1 MRKKHGDQA
10 QIFSF
15 GCLSTGLAFCRVQA
29 THGQFVAKKTLADFD
44 KLEKEIK
51 AEVVEQGIA
60 SLV

>member
-1 MRKKHGDQA
+1 METRHRSFLLGD
-10 QIFSF
+10 
-15 GCLSTGLAFCRVQA
+15 STGLAFCRVQA